1 VIWDGRD
8 QAGREAASGT
18 YCCRLTA
25 GIRKETIRMVL
36 VR

>member
-1 VIWDGRD
+1 MVGIRP
-8 QAGREAASGT
+8 AGRKRSGT